1 MAGLAQV
8 TLRMAADSRAEDLS
22 REART
27 LCLDLVERFD
37 PDAPL
42 GYRGEA
48 ELRERRGADVD
59 ATLLDGAAG
68 PGSCYS
74 RQPPAPTP
82 GGIARCC
89 SRERSEAGD

>member
-1 MAGLAQV
+1 V
-8 TLRMAADSRAEDLS
+8 TLRMTADSRAEDLS

-27 LCLDLVERFD
+27 LCLELVERFD

-68 PGSCYS
+68 PGLVLL
-74 RQPPAPTP
+74 AAATGTDP
-82 GGIARCC
+82 GWDGALLL
-89 SRERSEAGD
+89 S